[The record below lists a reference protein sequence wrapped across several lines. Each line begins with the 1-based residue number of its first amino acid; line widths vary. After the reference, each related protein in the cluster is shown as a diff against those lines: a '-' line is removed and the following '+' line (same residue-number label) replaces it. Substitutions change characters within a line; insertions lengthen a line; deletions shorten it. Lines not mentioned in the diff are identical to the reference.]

1 MRWVSLGA
9 TRNRHREC
17 DTLEQDSTVTT
28 TDVLQLLRRV
38 RLLGGAL
45 DLRELV
51 ERQMLVWVVAGDGN
65 DSKVLRSG
73 DGPAK
78 RLRLRL

>member
-1 MRWVSLGA
+1 M
-9 TRNRHREC
+9 
-17 DTLEQDSTVTT
+17 
-28 TDVLQLLRRV
+28 
-38 RLLGGAL
+38 
-45 DLRELV
+45 RELV